1 MDNDPTKKRKLSD
14 HALELI
20 MLDVLHGMKE
30 FSMDMQTDVTP
41 AMAAADDMPT
51 LSSGS
56 IKDALR
62 SKEE

>member
-20 MLDVLHGMKE
+20 MLDVLHGLKE
-30 FSMDMQTDVTP
+30 FSLDMQAEVSP
-41 AMAAADDMPT
+41 AMATAEDMPS

-56 IKDALR
+56 LKGALQ
-62 SKEE
+62 SKE